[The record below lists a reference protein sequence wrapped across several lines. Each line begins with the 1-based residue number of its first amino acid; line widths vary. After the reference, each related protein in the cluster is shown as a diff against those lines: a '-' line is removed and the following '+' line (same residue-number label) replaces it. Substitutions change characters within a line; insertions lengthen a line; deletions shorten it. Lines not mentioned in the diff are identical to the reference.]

1 MSSMILK
8 KGSAMLK
15 NIVGLAAVA
24 LSLASGS
31 SYAGNPLEDLV
42 NKVQSDFRAINEK
55 GEQDRARI
63 RASGSTQSIEMA
75 QGGGLAIET
84 HQEES
89 QSKPTQVIIP
99 KDKRT
104 AAAIDEAM
112 PTIKKILALHRCLKT
127 SDGLRQMNFDAVA
140 GMDMMRFANP
150 YDATIGLPIRGMQ
163 FHDKNKC
170 LRIQSLDQWSMPA
183 LNALLFRSV
192 YFADDSGEVANFLY
206 LFMKTDDGS
215 WKIKQFEPVV
225 R

>member
-1 MSSMILK
+1 MIFWSQIRTSILGLSFCAFA
-8 KGSAMLK
+8 GSA
-15 NIVGLAAVA
+15 V
-24 LSLASGS
+24 
-31 SYAGNPLEDLV
+31 AGNPLEDLV

-55 GEQDRARI
+55 GEQDRAKI
-63 RASGSTQSIEMA
+63 RAGGNPQSSEVA
-75 QGGGLAIET
+75 QGGGLTIEARP
-84 HQEES
+84 EES
-89 QSKPTQVIIP
+89 QPKPTQVIIP

-150 YDATIGLPIRGMQ
+150 YDATFGLPIRGMQ

-183 LNALLFRSV
+183 LNALLFRAV
-192 YFADDSGEVANFLY
+192 YFADDSGETANFLY

-215 WKIKQFEPVV
+215 WKIKQFEPV